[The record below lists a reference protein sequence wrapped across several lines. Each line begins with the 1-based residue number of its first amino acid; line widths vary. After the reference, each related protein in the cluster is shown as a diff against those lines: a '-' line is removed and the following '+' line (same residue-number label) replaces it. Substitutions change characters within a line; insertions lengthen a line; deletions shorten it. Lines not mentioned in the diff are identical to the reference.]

1 MSHAAVNGTTGGR
14 TARAI
19 LLYVVLAVGL
29 VAGAGWLM
37 AQWLRAPAD
46 TAAIRTSGIV
56 AVVVQV
62 LAFVAVRLMPP
73 NRMLVGWGVG
83 SLLRLATLVIYG
95 LLAVKILALP
105 AVAALLSLAVF
116 FFLTTLVE
124 PLLLRL

>member
-1 MSHAAVNGTTGGR
+1 MGR
-14 TARAI
+14 AF
-19 LLYVVLAVGL
+19 LLYVVIAVVL

-73 NRMLVGWGVG
+73 ERMLVGWGVG
-83 SLLRLATLVIYG
+83 SLLRLATLVVYG